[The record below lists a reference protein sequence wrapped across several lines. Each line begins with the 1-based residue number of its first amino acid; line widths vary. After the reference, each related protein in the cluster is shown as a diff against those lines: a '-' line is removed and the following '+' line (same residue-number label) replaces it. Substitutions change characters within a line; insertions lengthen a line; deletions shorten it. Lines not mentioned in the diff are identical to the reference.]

1 MKKIARSKFINGK
14 YTYNDD
20 PRWKYV
26 RGPFPKTYGEAY
38 ECWYDIVSG
47 LAPENLTQDG
57 ELSTAET
64 NRKERGILQDAKLLF
79 TRFQCPK
86 DLANV
91 SDYNLSKFVEKT
103 NG

>member
-1 MKKIARSKFINGK
+1 MAKAKLINGK

-47 LAPENLTQDG
+47 LSPENLTQDG

-91 SDYNLSKFVEKT
+91 CDYDLSKFVEKT